1 MARAKNTSP
10 RTGFTT
16 AWLDN
21 VKPKARRVEYADA
34 GCRGLRL
41 RVEPTGRKTFVWYHN
56 TGGKNRVLTLGRYG
70 SCENCITLKKAR
82 RALQQAKEKHAD
94 GVSPAPPSDSPTTV
108 EELAEIFYA
117 RRILPHRKVPE
128 VVRMIL
134 DNDVIPKLGK
144 KKLVTLSAPVIAEAI
159 EQVVDRGACTH
170 AGKVLAI
177 VKQMFRFAEARGWID
192 RNPAYALDKKDL
204 SIVDNVRDRHLS
216 ADEIRALWQALD
228 RYQRLSVQ
236 VKLGLRIL
244 LLTGVRTAE
253 LLLAKWE
260 HVGQDEWFIP
270 EANSK
275 TTAWTVPVV
284 PAVAGL
290 LEELRAIADHF
301 DSDWVMASTAGRAVD
316 NKALARAIRR
326 LREKTDDHGK
336 LLLDIPDF
344 TPHDFR
350 RTLRTHLE
358 DLGIQPY
365 VAEKCLNHSL
375 GRIERTYNR
384 NELLEQRRD
393 ALQRW
398 TDYVYS
404 LVTPPQSTAVSP
416 SEL

>member
-1 MARAKNTSP
+1 MASAKHTSP

-21 VKPKARRVEYADA
+21 VKPKTKRIEYADA

-41 RVEPTGRKTFVWYHN
+41 RVEPTGRKTFVWYYR

-70 SCENCITLKKAR
+70 TGEDCISLKAAR
-82 RALQQAKEKHAD
+82 RALQQAKEKHVD
-94 GVSPAPPSDSPTTV
+94 GVSPALPADTPTTA
-108 EELAEIFYA
+108 EELAEIFYT
-117 RRILPHRKVPE
+117 RRILPYRKVPE
-128 VVRMIL
+128 VVRMVL
-134 DNDVIPKLGK
+134 DNDIIPKLGK
-144 KKLVTLSAPVIAEAI
+144 KKLATLSAPVIATMI
-159 EQVVDRGACTH
+159 EQVVDRGARTH

-204 SIVDNVRDRHLS
+204 SIIDNVRDRHLS
-216 ADEIRALWQALD
+216 AEEIQALWRALD
-228 RYQRLSVQ
+228 NYERLSVQ
-236 VKLGLRIL
+236 VKLGIRVL

-260 HVGQDEWFIP
+260 HVRKDGWFIP

-275 TTAWTVPVV
+275 TIAWTVPIV
-284 PAVAGL
+284 PAVASL
-290 LEELRAIADHF
+290 LDELREIADHF
-301 DSDWVMASTAGRAVD
+301 ESDWVIASDTGRPLND
-316 NKALARAIRR
+316 KALARAIRR
-326 LREKTDDHGK
+326 LREKTDDNGE

-358 DLGIQPY
+358 DLGVQPY

-393 ALQRW
+393 ALQKW

-404 LVTPPQSTAVSP
+404 LVTPADHVAVAP
-416 SEL
+416 G

>member
-1 MARAKNTSP
+1 MASAKHTSP

-21 VKPKARRVEYADA
+21 VKPKSKRLEYADA

-41 RVEPTGRKTFVWYHN
+41 RVEPTGRKTFVWYYR

-70 SCENCITLKKAR
+70 TGEDCISLKAAR
-82 RALQQAKEKHAD
+82 RALQQAKEKHVD
-94 GVSPAPPSDSPTTV
+94 GVSPAPPADTPTTV

-134 DNDVIPKLGK
+134 DNDIIPKLGK
-144 KKLVTLSAPVIAEAI
+144 KKLATLSAPVIAAMI
-159 EQVVDRGACTH
+159 EQVVDRGARTH

-216 ADEIRALWQALD
+216 AAEIQALWQALD
-228 RYQRLSVQ
+228 NYERLSMQ
-236 VKLGLRIL
+236 VKLGLQVL

-260 HVGQDEWFIP
+260 HVRKDEWFIP

-275 TTAWTVPVV
+275 TTAWTVPIV
-284 PAVAGL
+284 PAVASVLGD
-290 LEELRAIADHF
+290 LREIADYF
-301 DSDWVMASTAGRAVD
+301 GSDWVLASDTGGPLD
-316 NKALARAIRR
+316 DKALARAIRR
-326 LREKTDDHGK
+326 LREKTDDNGE

-358 DLGIQPY
+358 DLGVQPY

-393 ALQRW
+393 ALQKW

-404 LVTPPQSTAVSP
+404 LVTPADHVAVS
-416 SEL
+416 EG

>member
-1 MARAKNTSP
+1 MASTKHTSP

-21 VKPKARRVEYADA
+21 VKPKAKRIEYADA

-41 RVEPTGRKTFVWYHN
+41 RVEPTGRKSFVWYFRD
-56 TGGKNRVLTLGRYG
+56 GEKNRVLTLGRYG
-70 SCENCITLKKAR
+70 AGEDCISLKDAR
-82 RALQQAKEKHAD
+82 QALQQAKEKHAD
-94 GVSPAPPSDSPTTV
+94 GISPALPADTPTTV
-108 EELAEIFYA
+108 AELAEIFYD

-128 VVRMIL
+128 VVRMVL
-134 DNDVIPKLGK
+134 DNDIIPKLGK
-144 KKLVTLSAPVIAEAI
+144 KKLTTLSAPVIATMI
-159 EQVVDRGACTH
+159 EQVVDRGARTH

-204 SIVDNVRDRHLS
+204 SIIDNVRDRHLS
-216 ADEIRALWQALD
+216 ADEIQALWRALD
-228 RYQRLSVQ
+228 HYERLSEQ
-236 VKLGLRIL
+236 VKLGLRVL

-260 HVGQDEWFIP
+260 HIQTDAWFIP

-275 TTAWTVPVV
+275 TTAWTVPIV
-284 PAVAGL
+284 PAVASVLGD
-290 LEELRAIADHF
+290 LREIADYF
-301 DSDWVMASTAGRAVD
+301 GSDWVLASDTGGPLD
-316 NKALARAIRR
+316 DKALARAIRR
-326 LREKTDDHGK
+326 LREKTDDNGE

-358 DLGIQPY
+358 DLGVQPY

-393 ALQRW
+393 ALQKW

-404 LVTPPQSTAVSP
+404 LVTPADNVAVPQG
-416 SEL
+416 